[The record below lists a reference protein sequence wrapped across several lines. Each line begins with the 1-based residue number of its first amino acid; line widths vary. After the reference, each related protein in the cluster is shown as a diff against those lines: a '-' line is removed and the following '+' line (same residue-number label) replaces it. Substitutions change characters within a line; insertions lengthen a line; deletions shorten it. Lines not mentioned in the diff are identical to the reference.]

1 MRSTTRIMRR
11 QQRMSA
17 VRARSESSNRSK
29 LQKTPVIAPGNWPCV
44 LTSERGAPMTRRN
57 PLTAIRLLAVIIA
70 AYTVALSFA
79 QKANVPIRQDVV
91 ALLQPKVIEV
101 LFLMNADR
109 NGKISKK
116 DFMNR
121 MEAVFDRLDKDR
133 HGELDPRQFRQ
144 SVRVRS
150 ATGR

>member
-1 MRSTTRIMRR
+1 
-11 QQRMSA
+11 
-17 VRARSESSNRSK
+17 
-29 LQKTPVIAPGNWPCV
+29 
-44 LTSERGAPMTRRN
+44 MTRRN

-101 LFLMNADR
+101 LFLMDADR